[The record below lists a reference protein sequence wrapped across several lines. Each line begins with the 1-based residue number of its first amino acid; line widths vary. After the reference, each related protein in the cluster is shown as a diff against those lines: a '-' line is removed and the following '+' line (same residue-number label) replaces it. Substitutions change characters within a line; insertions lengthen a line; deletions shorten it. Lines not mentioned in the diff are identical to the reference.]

1 MQLTY
6 FGMLGHE
13 SCNLI
18 KYLEGYGGVT
28 PIKRGHNPAT
38 WMLEVT
44 GGATSTGIK
53 PSQLDFP
60 AVYKVTHYDSLLI
73 QLCSQSLCRTQ
84 LTEPH
89 SNLSMAGYLSVSM
102 VACVVVRAW

>member
-1 MQLTY
+1 MGLQLTY

-18 KYLEGYGGVT
+18 KYLEGFEGVA

-44 GGATSTGIK
+44 GGASSTGVKASKI
-53 PSQLDFP
+53 DFP
-60 AVYKVTHYDSLLI
+60 AAYKVTPPLL
-73 QLCSQSLCRTQ
+73 LCC
-84 LTEPH
+84 P
-89 SNLSMAGYLSVSM
+89 
-102 VACVVVRAW
+102 C

>member
-18 KYLEGYGGVT
+18 GYLEGFEGVA

-44 GGATSTGIK
+44 GGATSNNIK
-53 PSQLDFP
+53 ASQQDFP
-60 AVYKVTHYDSLLI
+60 TVYKVWVVHRAQLL
-73 QLCSQSLCRTQ
+73 CPQ
-84 LTEPH
+84 LT
-89 SNLSMAGYLSVSM
+89 
-102 VACVVVRAW
+102 

>member
-18 KYLEGYGGVT
+18 QYLEGFEGVA

-44 GGATSTGIK
+44 GGATSNNIK
-53 PSQLDFP
+53 ASHQDFP
-60 AVYKVTHYDSLLI
+60 TVYKVNSPTVCKVKVPIVYKVHFIPAFRLG
-73 QLCSQSLCRTQ
+73 C
-84 LTEPH
+84 E
-89 SNLSMAGYLSVSM
+89 GV
-102 VACVVVRAW
+102 

>member
-1 MQLTY
+1 MTLLNQNRRFGIEKSCCPVQLTY

-18 KYLEGYGGVT
+18 GYLEGFQGVA

-44 GGATSTGIK
+44 GGATSNNIK
-53 PSQLDFP
+53 ASQQDFP
-60 AVYKVTHYDSLLI
+60 EVYKVW
-73 QLCSQSLCRTQ
+73 
-84 LTEPH
+84 
-89 SNLSMAGYLSVSM
+89 
-102 VACVVVRAW
+102 VV